1 MLLATAVETLLQT
14 PSELVVGCSFFKEQ
28 QNFKDSWNAF
38 NWKCYGKLNHSPQRC
53 LWPNA
58 QNLSSVRSLSRIWL
72 WDPMDCS
79 TPGFPV
85 HHQLQEFSQTL
96 VYQVGDAIQPSH
108 PLLSLLLLPSIFPSI
123 RVFSKHSV
131 LHARWPKYW
140 SFSFTISPS
149 NEHSGLISFMID
161 CWISLQSKELSRV
174 FSNTTVQKHQFF
186 STLPSLW
193 SSLPS
198 IHDYWKN
205 HSFD

>member
-1 MLLATAVETLLQT
+1 METLLQK

-28 QNFKDSWNAF
+28 QKFKDSWHAF

-53 LWPNA
+53 PWPNA
-58 QNLSSVRSLSRIWL
+58 RNLSSIQSLSHIWL

-85 HHQLQEFSQTL
+85 HHQLQELSQTL
-96 VYQVGDAIQPSH
+96 IHQVGDAIHHLILCH
-108 PLLSLLLLPSIFPSI
+108 PFSSCLQSFPASG
-123 RVFSKHSV
+123 
-131 LHARWPKYW
+131 
-140 SFSFTISPS
+140 SFLNTQFFVSGDQSFGASASPS
-149 NEHSGLISFMID
+149 VPPMNIQDWSPLWFTG
-161 CWISLQSKELSRV
+161 WISLQSKELLRV

-186 STLPSLW
+186 STLPSLR